1 MDSMS
6 ELEKEVW
13 AISQVSVAL

>member
-1 MDSMS
+1 MGSMS